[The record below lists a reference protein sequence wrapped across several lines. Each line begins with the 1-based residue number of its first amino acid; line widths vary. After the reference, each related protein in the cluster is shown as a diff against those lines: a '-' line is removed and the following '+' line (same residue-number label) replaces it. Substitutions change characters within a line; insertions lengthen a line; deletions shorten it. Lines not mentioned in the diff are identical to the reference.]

1 MRPKGRAEELERRRR
16 RAVELYKK
24 GVGQVEVARIVGS
37 SQSSVSRWLKMAS
50 ESKTGLAPRP
60 HPGGERRLSDKQH
73 RQLERLLRQGAK
85 ANGWSNDLWTASR
98 VKEVVERHFEVSY
111 HRDHVRRIL
120 VDRLGWSVQKPERQ
134 ARERDEEAI
143 ECWRKSDFPLLKK
156 RQKTRGNARI
166 PR

>member
-1 MRPKGRAEELERRRR
+1 MRPKGSPEELERRRR

-24 GVGQVEVARIVGS
+24 GLDQVEVARMVGS

-50 ESKTGLAPRP
+50 DNETGLAPRR
-60 HPGGERRLSDKQH
+60 HPGAERRLSGKQH
-73 RQLERLLRQGAK
+73 RQLECLLLKGAK
-85 ANGWSNDLWTASR
+85 AHGWSNDLWTASR
-98 VKEVVERHFEVSY
+98 VKEVIARRFAVTY

-134 ARERDEEAI
+134 ARERDEKAI
-143 ECWRKSDFPLLKK
+143 ELWCKNDFPLVKK
-156 RQKTRGNARI
+156 NQKARGNARI